1 MSLIANEQAKLSA
14 TYLNGIAIAL
24 AGVGGIGP
32 WVAWVVQPSGQQLLR
47 LGSSSVLCVS
57 LSFVLHVAARKMLRL
72 LRE

>member
-1 MSLIANEQAKLSA
+1 MNLVTNEQAKLSA

-32 WVAWVVQPSGQQLLR
+32 WVAWVVQPSGQDLLR
-47 LGSSSVLCVS
+47 LATSSILCVS
-57 LSFVLHVAARKMLRL
+57 LSFALHLGARRVLKL